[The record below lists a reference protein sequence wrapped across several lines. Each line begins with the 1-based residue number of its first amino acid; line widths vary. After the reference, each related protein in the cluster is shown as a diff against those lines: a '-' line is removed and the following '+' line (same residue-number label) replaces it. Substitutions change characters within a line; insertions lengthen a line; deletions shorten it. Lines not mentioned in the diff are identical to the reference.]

1 MAEAE
6 AEDYKFSIWVEAP
19 HDQVWR
25 AIRQQIEHP
34 RTGDKS
40 GIKQVVVLEHKK
52 NLLVREIVPAR
63 GKRFQEKI
71 TFISNQKA
79 ITDEKMMALSS
90 SQRICIATSK
100 GTPVFH
106 A

>member
-1 MAEAE
+1 MVWIDYMAYP
-6 AEDYKFSIWVEAP
+6 DCP
-19 HDQVWR
+19 
-25 AIRQQIEHP
+25 QQS
-34 RTGDKS
+34 RTPIPTSTDTFMMLDHVDALFGNFHFLNDC
-40 GIKQVVVLEHKK
+40 
-52 NLLVREIVPAR
+52 VP
-63 GKRFQEKI
+63 
-71 TFISNQKA
+71 NQKA